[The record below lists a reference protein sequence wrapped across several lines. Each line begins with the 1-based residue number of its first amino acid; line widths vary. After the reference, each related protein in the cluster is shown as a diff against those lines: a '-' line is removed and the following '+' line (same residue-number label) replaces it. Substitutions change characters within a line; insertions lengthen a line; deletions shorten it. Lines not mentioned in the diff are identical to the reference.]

1 MGSQE
6 AVNFNSRVAASTAAE
21 ANSRLPRSR
30 IALMAPAGC
39 HQIRNSSSMPLT
51 HPLRPAEVARQFAP
65 PPGET
70 PELRARD
77 LFGVQPPIGLDAP
90 AQVRTAPRAEPVA
103 ARETPQDADHNLFV
117 TYWSLIRLG
126 VRRGVVA
133 AARAHRGVARR
144 LGGNA
149 DGAECAVHH
158 RIHRRGFKC

>member
-39 HQIRNSSSMPLT
+39 HQIRNSRTVPLT
-51 HPLRPAEVARQFAP
+51 HPLRPAEVARQFAPP

-77 LFGVQPPIGLDAP
+77 LFGVQPPVGLDAP

-117 TYWSLIRLG
+117 THWSLIGLG

-133 AARAHRGVARR
+133 AAREIGRASCRERV
-144 LGGNA
+144 
-149 DGAECAVHH
+149 
-158 RIHRRGFKC
+158 